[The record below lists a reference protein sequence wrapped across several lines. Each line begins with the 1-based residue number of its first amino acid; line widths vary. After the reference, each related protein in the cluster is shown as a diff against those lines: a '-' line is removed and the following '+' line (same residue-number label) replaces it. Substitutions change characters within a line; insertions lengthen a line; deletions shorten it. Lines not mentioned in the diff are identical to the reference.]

1 MAMADPI
8 RPRATIPTHPTVI
21 SNPHLYIKGLH
32 LPPTTPPA
40 IAPTLDDLCDT
51 CSEDGKD
58 DVDEDEAVEDGGTVR
73 VLMTVVGAGAV
84 DSGSEGETL
93 QYVKKPHILNHNTP
107 VSCMAA
113 YKSKVS
119 FESGK

>member
-1 MAMADPI
+1 M
-8 RPRATIPTHPTVI
+8 VV
-21 SNPHLYIKGLH
+21 SNPHLYIKGLY

-51 CSEDGKD
+51 SLG
-58 DVDEDEAVEDGGTVR
+58 DEAVEDGGTVL

-84 DSGSEGETL
+84 DSGSKGEIL
-93 QYVKKPHILNHNTP
+93 QYVKKPHILNQNTP
-107 VSCMAA
+107 LSCMAA